1 MAVLSDG
8 SAVNLDAK
16 KKKKKGKKGGQLI
29 QIQQDPAPTAA
40 AKVTSKGKWAGRK
53 WHWKG
58 CKNGKCHGKG
68 CRNGKCGRKN
78 QGAANSATAVAA
90 VAQPQP

>member
-16 KKKKKGKKGGQLI
+16 KKKKKGKKGGLLI
-29 QIQQDPAPTAA
+29 QIQQDPATAA

-53 WHWKG
+53 WHWTG
-58 CKNGKCHGKG
+58 CKNGKCCGKG
-68 CRNGKCGRKN
+68 CRNGRCARKN